1 MSRDEQGVNVG
12 ERRKWVQVEEVLLK
26 GLEHSG
32 EMDVAL
38 HGRRVDF

>member
-1 MSRDEQGVNVG
+1 MSRDEQGVSVG
-12 ERRKWVQVEEVLLK
+12 ERRKWFQVEEVSLK

-38 HGRRVDF
+38 HGRSADF